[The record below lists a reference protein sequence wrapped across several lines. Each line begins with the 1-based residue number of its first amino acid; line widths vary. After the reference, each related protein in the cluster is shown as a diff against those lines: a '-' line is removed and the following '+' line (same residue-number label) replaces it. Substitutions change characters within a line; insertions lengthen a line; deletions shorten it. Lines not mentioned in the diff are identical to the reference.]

1 MTSKKLFKKAL
12 IATSISFVLSACGGG
27 GGSESSNSSNPVS
40 TTPSNVAPTA
50 TAGQDQSVEVSAY
63 SGLTITL
70 SGTASDSDGT
80 IQSIKWEDKTI
91 VPGQEG
97 IELLDS
103 DKLAASFKFNNINIT
118 QEQIYTL
125 SLTITDDDGATTSD
139 EVVVTVSPNTP
150 IDVSLPDNINGAR
163 LVLLSEDTI
172 LISGGCK
179 KLQAELREVG
189 TVTYG
194 CLEPSY
200 KSFILNL
207 NNNNLTQVGDANF
220 ARPYSTQSQSTT
232 LLSDGR
238 VVLYSQDNGLRF
250 NYTGIEVEPN
260 FDEYAKHFGEIYDP
274 STQQFTTTASMNE
287 MRNFPMPAR
296 LSDDTV
302 LFFTGTDNRKGFVE
316 SNPLLQHTKTIEMFK
331 PESNSWELMT
341 ATYPELYDELITA
354 TLAENK
360 VLLVGGR
367 DVLGGGT
374 NKAYI
379 YDHDQQLVTEIE
391 TYIPTGSTAYVNN
404 NNGASVQRVDLE
416 DGSICLVPQGSGW
429 LIRFDPEAQVFNYD
443 TTPCE
448 QWYSLGG
455 FVRDGE
461 VFQNGKVALTGAA
474 HVEIKSGE
482 TWLSQ
487 QIVDLHHVPA
497 QYNVDDYSYEFTQP
511 MTIRIVR

>member
-1 MTSKKLFKKAL
+1 MTSKNLFKKAL
-12 IATSISFVLSACGGG
+12 LTTSISLILSACGGG
-27 GGSESSNSSNPVS
+27 GGSDSSTPSNPVN

-50 TAGQDQSVEVSAY
+50 DAGQNQNVEMSAY

-80 IQSIKWEDKTI
+80 ISSIKWEDKTT
-91 VPGQEG
+91 VSGQEG
-97 IELLDS
+97 IDLLDS
-103 DKLAASFKFNNINIT
+103 DKLTASFKFNNMNIT
-118 QEQIYTL
+118 QEQVYTL
-125 SLTITDDDGATTSD
+125 SLTITDDDGATTTD
-139 EVVVTVSPNTP
+139 EVVVTVSPNAP
-150 IDVSLPDNINGAR
+150 IDVSLPDNINNAR
-163 LVLLSEDTI
+163 LVKLSEDKI
-172 LISGGCK
+172 LITGGCK
-179 KLQAELREVG
+179 KIQAELREVV

-207 NNNNLTQVGDANF
+207 NDNNLTQVGDANF
-220 ARPYSTQSQSTT
+220 ARPYSMQSQSTT

-238 VVLYSQDNGLRF
+238 VVLYSQDNGLTF
-250 NYTGIEVEPN
+250 NYTGTEVETN
-260 FDEYAKHFGEIYDP
+260 FDEYAKHFGEIYDH
-274 STQQFTTTASMNE
+274 STQQFSPIASMNE

-296 LSDDTV
+296 LSDDTL
-302 LFFTGTDNRKGFVE
+302 LFFAGTDNRKGFVE
-316 SNPLLQHTKTIEMFK
+316 SNPFLQHTKTIEMFK

-341 ATYPELYDELITA
+341 ATYPELYDELVTA
-354 TLAENK
+354 TLAEDK

-367 DVLGGGT
+367 NVLGLGT
-374 NKAYI
+374 NKAYV
-379 YDHDQQLVTEIE
+379 YDHAQQVITEIE
-391 TYIPTGSTAYVNN
+391 TYIPTGAAAYVNN
-404 NNGASVQRVDLE
+404 NRGASVQRLDLD
-416 DGSICLVPQGSGW
+416 DGSICLIPQGSSW

-455 FVRDGE
+455 YVRDGE

-487 QIVDLHHVPA
+487 QVVDLHHVPA
-497 QYNVDDYSYEFTQP
+497 QYNADDYSYEFTQP